1 MNPKL
6 IPILQRI
13 IARDSVLRAFQP
25 DNLPQSAQVYL
36 WKSYAFPGGGLV
48 AEDDRRELQSYLT
61 LGCGDVQIREY
72 LRAAPPSPD
81 SSSYALYADGSLLIV
96 TNAFQQVWADAR
108 DFVVEC
114 ILPQMR
120 LSLMDAELLRAIDS
134 DHIVESIRDDFFHA
148 FARVLNTRCGIP
160 HCDARGHWNAYARQL
175 SATEAERCELGGFE
189 SGAREGMLFA
199 ETFKYETF
207 NA

>member
-6 IPILQRI
+6 ISILQRI
-13 IARDSVLRAFQP
+13 IARDSVLRAFES
-25 DNLPQSAQVYL
+25 DNLPQSALYYVRKNYL
-36 WKSYAFPGGGLV
+36 FADGFTEEEQDLL
-48 AEDDRRELQSYLT
+48 EDLPPFADI
-61 LGCGDVQIREY
+61 IRESF
-72 LRAAPPSPD
+72 RADAS
-81 SSSYALYADGSLLIV
+81 ADASRFHLFEDESLLIV
-96 TNAFQQVWADAR
+96 TNAYQQVWSDAR

-134 DHIVESIRDDFFHA
+134 DHVVESIRDDFFRA
-148 FARVLNTRCGIP
+148 FAQTLHKSCGIP

-175 SATEAERCELGGFE
+175 GATEAERCELGGSE

-199 ETFKYETF
+199 ETFVRETVEV
-207 NA
+207 

>member
-6 IPILQRI
+6 VPILQRI
-13 IARDSVLRAFQP
+13 IARDSVLRAFDP

-36 WKSYAFPGGGLV
+36 WKSYASPDSVLSD
-48 AEDDRRELQSYLT
+48 DDRSELQSYLT
-61 LGCGDVQIREY
+61 WCADVQVRECF
-72 LRAAPPSPD
+72 RAD
-81 SSSYALYADGSLLIV
+81 SSADASRYYLFEDDSLLIV

-134 DHIVESIRDDFFHA
+134 DHVVESIRDDFFHA
-148 FARVLNTRCGIP
+148 FAQTLHKSCGIP

-175 SATEAERCELGGFE
+175 SATEAERCELGGLE
-189 SGAREGMLFA
+189 SGAREGHLFA
-199 ETFKYETF
+199 ETFKYETV

>member
-13 IARDSVLRAFQP
+13 IARDSVLRAFDP
-25 DNLPQSAQVYL
+25 DNLPQSALAYVRRYYL
-36 WKSYAFPGGGLV
+36 NDNFLWLSPEEQDLLEDLPPFADIIRETFRADSSADASRYYLF
-48 AEDDRRELQSYLT
+48 EDD
-61 LGCGDVQIREY
+61 
-72 LRAAPPSPD
+72 
-81 SSSYALYADGSLLIV
+81 SLLIV
-96 TNAFQQVWADAR
+96 TNAYQQVWADAR

-134 DHIVESIRDDFFHA
+134 DHVVESIRDDFFHA
-148 FARVLNTRCGIP
+148 FAQTLHKSCSIP
-160 HCDARGHWNAYARQL
+160 HCDARGHWAAYARQL
-175 SATEAERCELGGFE
+175 SATEAERCELGGLE

-199 ETFKYETF
+199 ETFKYETI

>member
-13 IARDSVLRAFQP
+13 IARDSVLRAFDP
-25 DNLPQSAQVYL
+25 DNLPQSALYYVRKNYL
-36 WKSYAFPGGGLV
+36 FADGLTEKEQDLLEELPPF
-48 AEDDRRELQSYLT
+48 ADIIRETFRADSSADASRYHLFEDD
-61 LGCGDVQIREY
+61 
-72 LRAAPPSPD
+72 
-81 SSSYALYADGSLLIV
+81 SLLIV
-96 TNAFQQVWADAR
+96 TNAFRQVWADAR

-134 DHIVESIRDDFFHA
+134 DHIVESIRDDFFRA

-160 HCDARGHWNAYARQL
+160 HCDARGHWAAYARQL
-175 SATEAERCELGGFE
+175 SATEAEALELGGLE
-189 SGAREGMLFA
+189 SGAREGHLFA
-199 ETFKYETF
+199 ETFKYETV

>member
-6 IPILQRI
+6 IPILSRI
-13 IARDSVLRAFQP
+13 IARDSVLRAFET
-25 DNLPQSAQVYL
+25 DNLPQSALYYVRKNYL
-36 WKSYAFPGGGLV
+36 FADGFTEEEQDLL
-48 AEDDRRELQSYLT
+48 EDLPPFADI
-61 LGCGDVQIREY
+61 IRESF
-72 LRAAPPSPD
+72 RADAS
-81 SSSYALYADGSLLIV
+81 ADASRFHLFEDESLLIV
-96 TNAFQQVWADAR
+96 TNAYQQVWSDAR

-134 DHIVESIRDDFFHA
+134 DHVVESIRDDFFRA
-148 FARVLNTRCGIP
+148 FAEVLHKSCGIP
-160 HCDARGHWNAYARQL
+160 HCDARGHWYAYSRQL
-175 SATEAERCELGGFE
+175 GATEAERCELGGLE

-199 ETFKYETF
+199 ETFKYETV

>member
-6 IPILQRI
+6 ISILQRI
-13 IARDSVLRAFQP
+13 IARDSVLRAFET
-25 DNLPQSAQVYL
+25 DNLPQSALYYVRKNYL
-36 WKSYAFPGGGLV
+36 FADGFTEEEQDLL
-48 AEDDRRELQSYLT
+48 EELPPFA
-61 LGCGDVQIREY
+61 DIIRESF
-72 LRAAPPSPD
+72 RADAS
-81 SSSYALYADGSLLIV
+81 ADASRFHLFEDESLLIV
-96 TNAFQQVWADAR
+96 TNAYQQVWADAR

-134 DHIVESIRDDFFHA
+134 GHVVESIRDDFFRA
-148 FARVLNTRCGIP
+148 FAQTLHKSCGIP

-175 SATEAERCELGGFE
+175 SATEAERCELGGSE

-199 ETFKYETF
+199 ETFKSETV

>member
-13 IARDSVLRAFQP
+13 IARDSVLRAFDP
-25 DNLPQSAQVYL
+25 DNLPQSALYYVRKNYL
-36 WKSYAFPGGGLV
+36 FADGLTEEEQDLLEELPPFADIV
-48 AEDDRRELQSYLT
+48 RESFRADPSADASRYHLFEDD
-61 LGCGDVQIREY
+61 
-72 LRAAPPSPD
+72 
-81 SSSYALYADGSLLIV
+81 SLLIV

-134 DHIVESIRDDFFHA
+134 DHIVESVRDDFFHA

-160 HCDARGHWNAYARQL
+160 HCDARGHWAAYARQL
-175 SATEAERCELGGFE
+175 SATEAEALELGGLE
-189 SGAREGMLFA
+189 SGAREGHLFA
-199 ETFKYETF
+199 ETFKYET
-207 NA
+207 AHA

>member
-6 IPILQRI
+6 VPIVQRI
-13 IARDSVLRAFQP
+13 IARDSVLRAFEP
-25 DNLPQSAQVYL
+25 DNLPQSALYYVRKNYL
-36 WKSYAFPGGGLV
+36 FADGFTEEEQDLLEELPPFADIVRESFRADSSADASRYHLF
-48 AEDDRRELQSYLT
+48 EDD
-61 LGCGDVQIREY
+61 
-72 LRAAPPSPD
+72 
-81 SSSYALYADGSLLIV
+81 SLLIV
-96 TNAFQQVWADAR
+96 TNAYQQVWADAR

-134 DHIVESIRDDFFHA
+134 DHIVESVRDDFFRA
-148 FARVLNTRCGIP
+148 FAQTLHKSCGIP

-175 SATEAERCELGGFE
+175 SATEEERCELGGSE
-189 SGAREGMLFA
+189 SGAREGHLFA
-199 ETFKYETF
+199 ETFKYETV

>member
-13 IARDSVLRAFQP
+13 IARDSVLRAFDP
-25 DNLPQSAQVYL
+25 DNLPQSALYYVRKNYL
-36 WKSYAFPGGGLV
+36 FADGLTEEEQDLLEELPPF
-48 AEDDRRELQSYLT
+48 ADIIRESFRADSSADASRYHLFEDD
-61 LGCGDVQIREY
+61 
-72 LRAAPPSPD
+72 
-81 SSSYALYADGSLLIV
+81 SLLIV
-96 TNAFQQVWADAR
+96 TNAFQQVWSDAR

-134 DHIVESIRDDFFHA
+134 DHVVESVRDDFFRA
-148 FARVLNTRCGIP
+148 FAQTLHKSCGIP

-199 ETFKYETF
+199 ETFKYETV

>member
-13 IARDSVLRAFQP
+13 IARDSVLRAFDP

-36 WKSYAFPGGGLV
+36 WKSYASPDSVLSD
-48 AEDDRRELQSYLT
+48 DDRSELQSYLT
-61 LGCGDVQIREY
+61 WCADVQVREC
-72 LRAAPPSPD
+72 LRAD
-81 SSSYALYADGSLLIV
+81 SSADASRYHLFEDDSLLIV
-96 TNAFQQVWADAR
+96 TNAFQQVWSDAR

-120 LSLMDAELLRAIDS
+120 LSLMDAELLRAIGS
-134 DHIVESIRDDFFHA
+134 DHIVESVRDDFFHA

-160 HCDARGHWNAYARQL
+160 HCDARGHWAAYARQL
-175 SATEAERCELGGFE
+175 SATEAEALELGGLE
-189 SGAREGMLFA
+189 SGAREGHLFA
-199 ETFKYETF
+199 ETFKYETV

>member
-13 IARDSVLRAFQP
+13 IASDSVLNAFDP
-25 DNLPQSAQVYL
+25 DNLPQSAELYL
-36 WKSYAFPGGGLV
+36 WKHYARGDTFLSHDEQEDLESHLLPCGNSCVRETFRADASADASRFHLF
-48 AEDDRRELQSYLT
+48 EDD
-61 LGCGDVQIREY
+61 
-72 LRAAPPSPD
+72 
-81 SSSYALYADGSLLIV
+81 SLLIE
-96 TNAFQQVWADAR
+96 TNAYQQVWADAR

-134 DHIVESIRDDFFHA
+134 GHVVESVRDDFFRA
-148 FARVLNTRCGIP
+148 FAEVLHRRCGIP

-175 SATEAERCELGGFE
+175 GATEAERCELGGSE
-189 SGAREGMLFA
+189 SGAREGVLFA
-199 ETFKYETF
+199 ETFKSETV

>member
-6 IPILQRI
+6 VTILQRI
-13 IARDSVLRAFQP
+13 IARDSALRAFDP
-25 DNLPQSAQVYL
+25 DNLPQSALYYVRKNYL
-36 WKSYAFPGGGLV
+36 FADGLTEEEQDLLEELPPF
-48 AEDDRRELQSYLT
+48 ADIIRESFRADSSADASRYHLFEDD
-61 LGCGDVQIREY
+61 
-72 LRAAPPSPD
+72 
-81 SSSYALYADGSLLIV
+81 SLLIV

-134 DHIVESIRDDFFHA
+134 DHVVESIRDDFFRA
-148 FARVLNTRCGIP
+148 FAQTLRKSCGIP
-160 HCDARGHWNAYARQL
+160 HCDARGHWAAYARQL
-175 SATEAERCELGGFE
+175 SATEAERCELGGLE

-199 ETFKYETF
+199 ETFKYETV

>member
-13 IARDSVLRAFQP
+13 IARDSVLRAFEP
-25 DNLPQSAQVYL
+25 YNLPQSALYYVRKNYL
-36 WKSYAFPGGGLV
+36 FADGFTEEEQDLLEELPPFADIIRETFRADASADASRFHLF
-48 AEDDRRELQSYLT
+48 EDD
-61 LGCGDVQIREY
+61 
-72 LRAAPPSPD
+72 
-81 SSSYALYADGSLLIV
+81 SLLIV
-96 TNAFQQVWADAR
+96 TNANQQVWSDAR

-120 LSLMDAELLRAIDS
+120 LSLMDAELLRAIDMG
-134 DHIVESIRDDFFHA
+134 HVVESVRDDFFHA
-148 FARVLNTRCGIP
+148 FAEVLHKSCGIP
-160 HCDARGHWNAYARQL
+160 HCDARGHWEAFARQL
-175 SATEAERCELGGFE
+175 SATEAERCELGGSE

-199 ETFKYETF
+199 ETFKFETV

>member
-13 IARDSVLRAFQP
+13 IARDSVLRAFEP
-25 DNLPQSAQVYL
+25 DNLPQSALYYVRKNYL
-36 WKSYAFPGGGLV
+36 FADGFTEEEQDLLEELPPFADIIRESFRADSSADASRYHLF
-48 AEDDRRELQSYLT
+48 EDD
-61 LGCGDVQIREY
+61 
-72 LRAAPPSPD
+72 
-81 SSSYALYADGSLLIV
+81 SLLIV
-96 TNAFQQVWADAR
+96 TNAFQQVWSDVR

-134 DHIVESIRDDFFHA
+134 DHVVESVRDDFFRA
-148 FARVLNTRCGIP
+148 FAEVLHRQCGIP
-160 HCDARGHWNAYARQL
+160 HCDARGNWNAYARQL
-175 SATEAERCELGGFE
+175 SATEAERCELGGLE

-199 ETFKYETF
+199 ETFKYETV

>member
-13 IARDSVLRAFQP
+13 IARDSVLSAFEP
-25 DNLPQSAQVYL
+25 DNLPQSALAYVRRYYL
-36 WKSYAFPGGGLV
+36 NDNFLWLTPEEQDLL
-48 AEDDRRELQSYLT
+48 EDLPPFTDI
-61 LGCGDVQIREY
+61 IRESF
-72 LRAAPPSPD
+72 RAD
-81 SSSYALYADGSLLIV
+81 SSADASRFHLFEDESLLIV
-96 TNAFQQVWADAR
+96 TNAYQQVWSDAR

-120 LSLMDAELLRAIDS
+120 LSLMDAELLHAIDS
-134 DHIVESIRDDFFHA
+134 DHVVESVRDDFFRA
-148 FARVLNTRCGIP
+148 FAQTLHKSCGIP

-175 SATEAERCELGGFE
+175 SATEAERCELGGSE

-199 ETFKYETF
+199 ETFKSETV

>member
-13 IARDSVLRAFQP
+13 IARDSVLRAFEP
-25 DNLPQSAQVYL
+25 DNLPQSALYYVRKNYL
-36 WKSYAFPGGGLV
+36 FADGFTEEEQDLLEELPPFADIIRESFRADSSADASRYHLF
-48 AEDDRRELQSYLT
+48 EDD
-61 LGCGDVQIREY
+61 
-72 LRAAPPSPD
+72 
-81 SSSYALYADGSLLIV
+81 SLLIV
-96 TNAFQQVWADAR
+96 TNAFQQVWSDAR

-120 LSLMDAELLRAIDS
+120 LSLMDAELLHAIDS
-134 DHIVESIRDDFFHA
+134 DHVVESVRDDFFRA
-148 FARVLNTRCGIP
+148 FAEVLHRQCGIP
-160 HCDARGHWNAYARQL
+160 HCDARGNWNAYARQL
-175 SATEAERCELGGFE
+175 SATEAERCELGGLE

-199 ETFKYETF
+199 ETFKYETV

>member
-1 MNPKL
+1 MNSKL

-13 IARDSVLRAFQP
+13 IARDSVLSAFEP
-25 DNLPQSAQVYL
+25 DNLPQSALYYVRKNYL
-36 WKSYAFPGGGLV
+36 FADGFTEEEQDLL
-48 AEDDRRELQSYLT
+48 EDLPPFADI
-61 LGCGDVQIREY
+61 IRESF
-72 LRAAPPSPD
+72 RADAS
-81 SSSYALYADGSLLIV
+81 ADASRFHLFEDESLLIV
-96 TNAFQQVWADAR
+96 TNAYQQVWADAR

-134 DHIVESIRDDFFHA
+134 DHVVESVRDDFFRA
-148 FARVLNTRCGIP
+148 FAQTLHKSCGIP

-175 SATEAERCELGGFE
+175 GATEAERCELGGSE

-199 ETFKYETF
+199 ETFKSETV

>member
-6 IPILQRI
+6 VPILQRI
-13 IARDSVLRAFQP
+13 IARDSVLRAFDP
-25 DNLPQSAQVYL
+25 DNLPQSALYYVRKNYL
-36 WKSYAFPGGGLV
+36 FADGFTEEEQDLLEELPPFADIVRESFRADSSADASRYYLF
-48 AEDDRRELQSYLT
+48 EDD
-61 LGCGDVQIREY
+61 
-72 LRAAPPSPD
+72 
-81 SSSYALYADGSLLIV
+81 SLLIV
-96 TNAFQQVWADAR
+96 TNAYQQVWADAR

-134 DHIVESIRDDFFHA
+134 DHIVESVRDDFFHA
-148 FARVLNTRCGIP
+148 FAQTLHKSCGIP

-199 ETFKYETF
+199 ETFKYETI